1 MGEEKVGFRGRVR
14 DAWAGLRGRGPT
26 ALSHSWDAFNERD
39 QQMIT
44 KSYLGPSASYRPD
57 RIRLRIGT
65 ERSIL
70 ASLYTRIGID
80 VASNRIIHARLDDD
94 DRYIE
99 TMDSGLNYCLTSE
112 ANIDQTGRALI
123 QECASVMCDEGVS
136 AIVPTET
143 NINPRLE
150 GGYNI
155 KQLRVGKIREW
166 FPEYVR
172 VSVYNQKT
180 GEREELV
187 LPKKLV
193 AIIPN
198 PLYDVMNEPNSTLKR
213 LIYKLN
219 LLDAID
225 EQAGSGK
232 LDVIIHLPYAAKT
245 ELQQKMAEER
255 RQALEDQLAKG
266 KYGVGYI
273 DASERVTQLNRPVE
287 NKLMDEIEY
296 LTSMLYSQ
304 LGMTK
309 EVFEGVADEKTML
322 NYYSRTIE
330 PFTAAICDEMN
341 RKFLTKTARS
351 QHQKIVFFRDLFKLA
366 PTEIVVNSGRSLV
379 DGEIAAPNEVRQLLG
394 MKPSSNPDA
403 DELRNRNVSATP
415 VGGTTSEE
423 EIPTE
428 DSGSSTEDPL
438 ADMRKISEL
447 VREQRK
453 GRQG

>member
-1 MGEEKVGFRGRVR
+1 MSGEKVGFRGRMR

-26 ALSHSWDAFNERD
+26 FLQHNWDAFNERD
-39 QQMIT
+39 QMMISREYIGSGST
-44 KSYLGPSASYRPD
+44 YRPD
-57 RIRLRIGT
+57 RLRLRCGT
-65 ERSIL
+65 EHSIL

-80 VASNRIIHARLDDD
+80 VAATRIVHARLDDD
-94 DRYIE
+94 GRYLE
-99 TMDSGLNYCLTSE
+99 DMESGLNYCLTTE

-123 QECASVMCDEGVS
+123 QECATTMCDEGVS
-136 AIVPTET
+136 AIVPVET
-143 NINPRLE
+143 GFDPKLE

-172 VSVYNQKT
+172 VWVYNRKT
-180 GEREELV
+180 GEREDIV
-187 LPKKLV
+187 LPKTLV
-193 AIIPN
+193 SIVPN
-198 PLYDVMNEPNSTLKR
+198 PLYDVMNAPNSTLNR
-213 LIYKLN
+213 LIHKLN
-219 LLDAID
+219 LLDDID
-225 EQAGSGK
+225 ELISSGK

-245 ELQQKMAEER
+245 ELQQRMAEER
-255 RQALEDQLAKG
+255 RKALEDQLAHG

-273 DASERVTQLNRPVE
+273 DASEKVTQLNRPVE

-330 PFTAAICDEMN
+330 PFVSAICDEMN

-351 QHQKIVFFRDLFKLA
+351 KNQKIVFFRDLFKLA
-366 PTEIVVNSGRSLV
+366 PTETVVTSGRSLV
-379 DGEIAAPNEVRQLLG
+379 DGEIAAPNEVRQMLG
-394 MKPSSNPDA
+394 LKPSSNPDA

-415 VGGTTSEE
+415 VGGTTSKE
-423 EIPTE
+423 
-428 DSGSSTEDPL
+428 SGSSTETPL
-438 ADMRKISEL
+438 ADIKYSEI
-447 VREQRK
+447 VREQKK